1 MAQLKFPELFKP
13 FTIGK
18 TYFRNR
24 IFSAPTGH
32 PDVTLDGWF
41 TEDAITYYER
51 KAQGGA
57 AAITLGE
64 AIVDSKYGRRHA
76 YQACL
81 DDINLRH
88 NLSRLADSV
97 SRHGAILSM
106 ELQHSGMNAAAPGT
120 FGDNL
125 IYGPSACVNNDGVP
139 VQEMPED
146 VIYHVINKF
155 AEAAKFVKDCG
166 FGLVTVHAGHGWL
179 LNQFFAPRLN
189 HRTDKWGGSPE
200 GRARFTV
207 EVVDAIHALCGK
219 DFPVEVRISGTE
231 AHDYG
236 YGIEEGVKLAECLD
250 GHADIIHVSVG
261 CSAGLSAENDVF
273 ATTHPDMFKDD
284 GCNVKYAAEVKKHI
298 TKSLVATVGALV
310 DPNMMENIISTGQA
324 DIVEMARG
332 LIADPDIPNKARTGR
347 EDEII
352 PCIRCL
358 SCFSHLMF
366 HGHFFCALNPET
378 SRERYFER
386 ELPRARKQKV
396 LIAGGGVGGM
406 EAAITAV
413 QYGHDVTLCEKSGKL
428 GGGILCEEDVP
439 FKKHLKEYIERRAAA
454 ISKLP
459 IKVCFNTEVTPEYAE
474 QQKPDVI
481 IAAVGASPIVPG
493 IPGIDGK
500 NVISAEDAYKN
511 PETCGKSVSII
522 GGGLVG
528 LELAIYLAQFGK
540 NVSVLEKDSE
550 LNFSG
555 NFLHGRAIVEKLRIY
570 GVKTFTDATVTKIT
584 DIGVEYAGQA
594 GASQIDADSVIYA
607 VGYSANTAAVYSL
620 NACAPIFHAIGD
632 CNVPKTIGEA
642 TVQAHTIA
650 KDIGRF

>member
-1 MAQLKFPELFKP
+1 
-13 FTIGK
+13 
-18 TYFRNR
+18 
-24 IFSAPTGH
+24 
-32 PDVTLDGWF
+32 
-41 TEDAITYYER
+41 
-51 KAQGGA
+51 
-57 AAITLGE
+57 
-64 AIVDSKYGRRHA
+64 
-76 YQACL
+76 
-81 DDINLRH
+81 
-88 NLSRLADSV
+88 
-97 SRHGAILSM
+97 
-106 ELQHSGMNAAAPGT
+106 
-120 FGDNL
+120 
-125 IYGPSACVNNDGVP
+125 
-139 VQEMPED
+139 
-146 VIYHVINKF
+146 
-155 AEAAKFVKDCG
+155 
-166 FGLVTVHAGHGWL
+166 
-179 LNQFFAPRLN
+179 
-189 HRTDKWGGSPE
+189 
-200 GRARFTV
+200 
-207 EVVDAIHALCGK
+207 
-219 DFPVEVRISGTE
+219 
-231 AHDYG
+231 
-236 YGIEEGVKLAECLD
+236 
-250 GHADIIHVSVG
+250 
-261 CSAGLSAENDVF
+261 
-273 ATTHPDMFKDD
+273 
-284 GCNVKYAAEVKKHI
+284 VKYAAEVKKHV

-310 DPNMMENIISTGQA
+310 DPNMMENILSTGQA

-347 EDEII
+347 ENEII

-386 ELPRARKQKV
+386 ELPQVKKQKV

-406 EAAITAV
+406 QAAITAA
-413 QYGHDVTLCEKSGKL
+413 QNGHDVTLCEKSDKL

-454 ISKLP
+454 IAKLP

-474 QQKPDVI
+474 RQKPDVI

-500 NVISAEDAYKN
+500 NVMSAEAAYKN
-511 PETCGKSVSII
+511 PETCGESVSII

-528 LELAIYLAQFGK
+528 LELAIHLAQLGK

-570 GVKTFTDATVTKIT
+570 GVKTFTGANVTRIT
-584 DIGVEYAGQA
+584 PSGVEYAGQA
-594 GASQIDADSVIYA
+594 GASQIDSDSVIYA
-607 VGYSANTAAVYSL
+607 VGYSANASAVYSL

-632 CNVPKTIGEA
+632 CTVPKTIGEA